1 MKVLQKMYDPVAST
15 VLYMFG
21 TCIIER
27 YLRQSAFPLFYYD
40 LHCESVGNGVNS
52 QTGVRKLKI
61 RTSMRMTELNK

>member
-27 YLRQSAFPLFYYD
+27 YLRQSAF
-40 LHCESVGNGVNS
+40 HCESVGNGVNS
-52 QTGVRKLKI
+52 LTGVRKLKI